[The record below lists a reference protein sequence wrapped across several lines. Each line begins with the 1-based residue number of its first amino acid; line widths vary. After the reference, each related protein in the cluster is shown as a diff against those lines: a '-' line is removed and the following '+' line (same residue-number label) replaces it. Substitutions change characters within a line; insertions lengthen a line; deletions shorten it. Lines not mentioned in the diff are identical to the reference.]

1 MIERG
6 TGSKIERPAHTFAF
20 GARSRR
26 QGRRTDCRK
35 EGEEEEEERS
45 GALVPPQGNVLVSDP
60 GRAHLGLGRMRAPE
74 LPANVDCVCV
84 CVCGGWDGWVRIR
97 KGVEMRQQ
105 NSHGVAR
112 RKYKQNKTRAGSL
125 VAIAAAAAA
134 AAAALDLT
142 FFWVRSFFATLPSG
156 GVVAFLFSSF

>member
-1 MIERG
+1 VIERG

-35 EGEEEEEERS
+35 AGEEEEERRRRS

-84 CVCGGWDGWVRIR
+84 CVWWVGWVG
-97 KGVEMRQQ
+97 K
-105 NSHGVAR
+105 
-112 RKYKQNKTRAGSL
+112 
-125 VAIAAAAAA
+125 
-134 AAAALDLT
+134 D
-142 FFWVRSFFATLPSG
+142 
-156 GVVAFLFSSF
+156 